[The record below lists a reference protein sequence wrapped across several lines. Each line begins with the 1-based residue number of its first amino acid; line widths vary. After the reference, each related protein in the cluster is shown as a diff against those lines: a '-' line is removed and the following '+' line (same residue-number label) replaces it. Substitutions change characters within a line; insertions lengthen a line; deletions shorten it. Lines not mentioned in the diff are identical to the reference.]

1 MTVTV
6 TEGTGLDALRAR
18 WERRRGRVTDV
29 ACIAIVLVTGAA
41 ALIASASDL
50 PTLLVLWRVGLT
62 LVVAAAL
69 WWRRS
74 HPTAVATASVVAV
87 ALGASEF
94 SLQVSLFTLAIR
106 RRDRVLAL
114 LTGLGGAA
122 FTVAW
127 MLTIGPAEPVA
138 AVVGAVFSGAFFV
151 GLPVAAGAY
160 VGARRDL
167 LTSLRERAERAEREQ
182 HLRGDQARL
191 AERSRIAQEMHDV
204 LAHKISLVALH
215 AGGLEVN
222 PGAGPQQ
229 VERAATLI
237 RTTARQALEDLRDV
251 LGVLRADT
259 TMGGAPLA
267 PQPTLDDLPRL
278 VESSRQAG
286 VPVRFEDGVPDGA
299 GSGLP
304 PAVARTAYRV
314 VQEGLTNVHKHA
326 PGAAATVWVSGAPGR
341 SLEVEVRNARA
352 VGSGFDG
359 PLVPGAGM
367 GLVGLSERVGLA
379 GGRLHAGPDDG
390 GGFVVRASLPWP
402 AGEGR
407 TA

>member
-1 MTVTV
+1 VTA
-6 TEGTGLDALRAR
+6 TEGTGLDALRAH
-18 WERRRGRVTDV
+18 WQRRRGRVTDV
-29 ACIAIVLVTGAA
+29 AFIAVVLVTGIAA
-41 ALIASASDL
+41 VVASAANV
-50 PTLLVLWRVGLT
+50 PTVLVLWRGALT
-62 LVVAAAL
+62 LVVAVAL

-74 HPTAVATASVVAV
+74 HPTAVATVSVLAV

-114 LTGLGGAA
+114 LTGLGAAA
-122 FTVAW
+122 FGVAW
-127 MLTIGPAEPVA
+127 TLTIGPTEPIA
-138 AVVGAVFSGAFFV
+138 AVVGGIFSGAFFV
-151 GLPVAAGAY
+151 GLPVALGAY

-222 PGAGPQQ
+222 PGAGPEQ

-259 TMGGAPLA
+259 TTGGAPLA
-267 PQPTLDDLPRL
+267 PQPTLEDLPRL

-286 VPVRFEDGVPDGA
+286 VPVRFEDGVDAGA
-299 GSGLP
+299 ATALP

-326 PGAAATVWVSGAPGR
+326 PGAAASVRVAGGPGR
-341 SLEVEVRNARA
+341 SLEVEVRNARV
-352 VGSGFDG
+352 VGSGLDG

-367 GLVGLSERVGLA
+367 GLVGLAERVGLA
-379 GGRLHAGPDDG
+379 GGRLHSGPDDA